1 MVEVIDNALW
11 VIIGLP
17 LVNTYPHAQMDA
29 LTDRTRRAIV
39 ERLLNGPLAVGDLA
53 RDFPVSRPAISQHL
67 KVLKRAHLVIDRPQ
81 GTRRYYELNPA
92 GVEALRQYFE
102 RFWSDALAQFK
113 QAAEKQP
120 SDR

>member
-1 MVEVIDNALW
+1 MVEVIDNALL
-11 VIIGLP
+11 VITNLP

-39 ERLLNGPLAVGDLA
+39 ERLLNGPVAVGDLA

-67 KVLKRAHLVIDRPQ
+67 KVLKRAHLVIDRPH

-113 QAAEKQP
+113 QAAERQH